1 MRSREENR
9 MTSPLPGPAAPLPPP
24 PVAYTPVPVGP
35 QLPKNPW
42 AALVLSLFPGVGQIY
57 NGQPAK
63 GLVFFFSWVGCIYGT
78 AEIDPFP
85 LAFLIPFVYFFNLI
99 DAWRG
104 ATAINNRFLGG
115 QPLPEE
121 DAAESPLWGAGL
133 VALGLLL
140 LVNNLGWLDLHALR
154 RWWPLM
160 MVLLGGAFLYNA
172 VRRRQGSPASPLS
185 AEDDLRVR

>member
-1 MRSREENR
+1 
-9 MTSPLPGPAAPLPPP
+9 MTSPLPGPAAPLPPAP
-24 PVAYTPVPVGP
+24 PVAYTPVPAGP
-35 QLPKNPW
+35 ALPKNPW
-42 AALVLSLFPGVGQIY
+42 AALVLSVFPGVGQIY

-63 GLVFFFSWVGCIYGT
+63 GLVFFFAEVGCIYGT

-85 LAFLIPFVYFFNLI
+85 FAFLIPFVYFFNLI
-99 DAWRG
+99 DAWRS

-115 QPLPEE
+115 QALREE
-121 DAAESPLWGAGL
+121 DGTESPAWGAGL

-140 LVNNLGWLDLHALR
+140 LMNNLGWVEIHAMR

-172 VRRRQGSPASPLS
+172 VRRRQESAPGGTSPA
-185 AEDDLRVR
+185 AEDDLRAR

>member
-1 MRSREENR
+1 

-24 PVAYTPVPVGP
+24 LPAAYTPVPTGP
-35 QLPKNPW
+35 PLPKNPW

-63 GLVFFFSWVGCIYGT
+63 GLVFFFAEVGCIYGT

-85 LAFLIPFVYFFNLI
+85 FAFLIPFVYFFNLI
-99 DAWRG
+99 DAWRS

-115 QPLPEE
+115 QALPEE

-133 VALGLLL
+133 VGLGLLL
-140 LVNNLGWLDLHALR
+140 LLNNLGWLDLHGLR

-160 MVLLGGAFLYNA
+160 MVVLGGAFLYNA
-172 VRRRQGSPASPLS
+172 VRRRQGATVPARSLS
-185 AEDDLRVR
+185 AEDDRRAG